1 MSAGRAVMKKES
13 ELPPPVETYIRTIN
27 AGDAIGLQ
35 ATFAEDAIVKDVDR
49 EIRGVDAILKWAC
62 HDIFAVK
69 VRLEVTKV
77 VEDQGQTIVTAK
89 LDGTFDRTGLP
100 DPFLMDHCFNI
111 SRGKI
116 AALTIKLTSHDED
129 I

>member
-1 MSAGRAVMKKES
+1 MPRGFSRSCSSPTRRNPQKGYRSRLLFFFSSRRRHTRFKCDWS
-13 ELPPPVETYIRTIN
+13 S
-27 AGDAIGLQ
+27 
-35 ATFAEDAIVKDVDR
+35 DVCSSD
-49 EIRGVDAILKWAC
+49 L
-62 HDIFAVK
+62 FAV
-69 VRLEVTKV
+69 KV

-116 AALTIKLTSHDED
+116 AALTIKLTRDRKASCRERV
-129 I
+129 